1 MGKYYQ
7 NEIKVPRFSEAN
19 GFYTTKKRSKMMSK
33 VRGRDTKAEV
43 KLRKFLWSIGI
54 RYHKNVKRLP
64 GKPDIVIGKYR
75 LIIFI
80 DGEFWHGYNW
90 KRKKHEIRTNRGFW
104 IPKIERNM
112 QRDAMLNNF
121 YKRKGWTILRFW
133 EHELKKEFHV
143 CVKKI
148 LDIIEEQEMF
158 VLVE

>member
-1 MGKYYQ
+1 
-7 NEIKVPRFSEAN
+7 
-19 GFYTTKKRSKMMSK
+19 MSK

-54 RYHKNVKRLP
+54 RYYKNVKRLP

-90 KRKKHEIRTNRGFW
+90 HRKKHQIKTNRRFW

-112 QRDAMLNNF
+112 QRDAMINSF
-121 YKRKGWTILRFW
+121 YKRKGWTLLRFW
-133 EHELKKEFHV
+133 EHELKKEFNV
-143 CVKKI
+143 CVIKI
-148 LDIIEEQEMF
+148 LDVIEEKEMY
-158 VLVE
+158 VLT